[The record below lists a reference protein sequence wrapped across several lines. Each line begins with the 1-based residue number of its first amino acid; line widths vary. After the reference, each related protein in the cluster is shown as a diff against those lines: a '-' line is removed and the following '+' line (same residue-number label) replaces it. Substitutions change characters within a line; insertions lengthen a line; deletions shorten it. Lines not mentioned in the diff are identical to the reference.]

1 LELRWALMLEA
12 LCVRCRMVETRTP
25 SSKSPEKFG
34 GLKWDL
40 NGLSRQKPGIWM
52 GFVKF
57 HWANSSGRKLRLKAV
72 KKQTKKDTGAGLGA
86 LCSENPPKSFH
97 LRGAPLPFFPSL
109 HAWIFESSCE
119 RCTITPH
126 EKGVRVPP
134 SRPCVLPLNP
144 GIVEGMNEGRL
155 NHISLCPGCNLRA
168 AGARKSLRKGEK
180 EGKSGSDRCTRNE

>member
-1 LELRWALMLEA
+1 
-12 LCVRCRMVETRTP
+12 
-25 SSKSPEKFG
+25 
-34 GLKWDL
+34 
-40 NGLSRQKPGIWM
+40 M
-52 GFVKF
+52 GFKRPVSAKAWHMDGFCQVSLGKF
-57 HWANSSGRKLRLKAV
+57 QWQKAASESR

-97 LRGAPLPFFPSL
+97 LREAPLPFFPSL

-134 SRPCVLPLNP
+134 SRPCVLPLKP

-155 NHISLCPGCNLRA
+155 NHISLCPDCNLRA